1 MRRRVFLSVL
11 IVLAGPLAAQPVD
24 YGARGEDLKTLARA
38 FGGLH
43 HIRRMCEPRR
53 ESEIWRDRMRRL
65 VELEQPAAALHQ
77 EMVAAFN
84 DSFRSAENRFPY
96 CDRDARDYAASLAA
110 QGDEAASRLVVPLY
124 RNMTGQ

>member
-1 MRRRVFLSVL
+1 MRRLLLSVL
-11 IVLAGPLAAQPVD
+11 TLLAGPLAAQPID
-24 YGARGEDLKTLARA
+24 YEARAQDLTTLARA

-65 VELEQPAAALHQ
+65 IELEQPPAALHQ
-77 EMVAAFN
+77 DMVAAFN
-84 DSFRSAENRFPY
+84 DSFREAERRFPY

-110 QGDEAASRLVVPLY
+110 EGDEAASRLVVPLY
-124 RNMTGQ
+124 RNMTAQ